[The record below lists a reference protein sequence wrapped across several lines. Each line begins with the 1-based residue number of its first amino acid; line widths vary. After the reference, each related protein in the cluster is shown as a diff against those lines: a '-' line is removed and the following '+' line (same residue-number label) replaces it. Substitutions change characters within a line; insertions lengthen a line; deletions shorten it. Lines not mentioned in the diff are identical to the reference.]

1 MLRFGNSLV
10 DRALLTVLAC
20 LGPTVALAGGIQF
33 FEGSFEEA
41 LARAEEEDKHVFVD
55 VYATWCGPC
64 KVMDAV
70 VFPRDDV
77 GEHYNA
83 NFINVKLDAEDESIN
98 GPAISE
104 RYDVGAYPTYLYL
117 NPDGSLVG
125 RALGALPASLFVQ
138 VAEQLTGGLDSG
150 FAELEARYKQG
161 ERDPEFVQAYLWDA
175 QVELALFEGDVM
187 QRHQR
192 KSALENA
199 ANEYFSSRDF
209 SELINPRDFALIAC
223 YKEKKP
229 RGDALV
235 EYVIDNYDAF
245 LDVAAEIAL
254 ARLVLEINFYAA
266 QNSAQQGDEQ
276 YLAYLGDLSGPLKSA
291 ADYLAKLEPDS
302 ELLYDSMAPQFRGD
316 YLAAAGRW
324 EELLAYLGETLAQS
338 GADRVR
344 ALRLAGHWLGRSPE
358 PEHKALV
365 LAYTREAYELAPDDW
380 STALSYSSQLIAAGE
395 TARAREI
402 LQAALDG
409 LEGREGVANFR
420 DLLRGQLDRI
430 AE

>member
-1 MLRFGNSLV
+1 
-10 DRALLTVLAC
+10 VLAC
-20 LGPTVALAGGIQF
+20 LVPTLALAGGIQF
-33 FEGSFEEA
+33 FEGGFEEA
-41 LARAEEEDKHVFVD
+41 LARAKEEDKHVFVD

-77 GEHYNA
+77 GDHYNA
-83 NFINVKLDAEDESIN
+83 HFINVKLDAEDESID

-117 NPDGSLVG
+117 NPDGSVVG
-125 RALGALPASLFVQ
+125 RAGGALPASLFVR
-138 VAEQLTGGLDSG
+138 VAKQLTGGLESG
-150 FAELEARYKQG
+150 FAELKARYEQG

-187 QRHQR
+187 QRYQR
-192 KSALENA
+192 KSALEKA
-199 ANEYFSSRDF
+199 ANEYFSSREF
-209 SELINPRDFALIAC
+209 SELINPRDFALIAS

-235 EYVIDNYDAF
+235 EYVIENYDAF

-254 ARLVLEINFYAA
+254 ARLLLEINFYAA
-266 QNSAQQGDEQ
+266 QGAAQQGDEQ
-276 YLAYLGDLSGPLKSA
+276 YLAYLEDLSGPLKRA
-291 ADYLAKLEPDS
+291 ADYIATLEPDS
-302 ELLYDSMAPQFRGD
+302 ELLYDSMAPQFRGE
-316 YLAAAGRW
+316 YLAAAERW
-324 EELLAYLGETLAQS
+324 EELLAYIGDTLAQS

-344 ALRLAGHWLGRSPE
+344 ALRMAGHWLGRSPE
-358 PEHKALV
+358 PEHKTLV
-365 LAYTREAYELAPDDW
+365 LDYTREAYELAPDDW
-380 STALSYSSQLIAAGE
+380 SNAFSYSSQLIAAGE
-395 TARAREI
+395 TAQAREI

-420 DLLRGQLDRI
+420 ELLRGLLDRI
-430 AE
+430 TQ

>member
-1 MLRFGNSLV
+1 MLRFGI
-10 DRALLTVLAC
+10 RPIRGICATALAC
-20 LGPTVALAGGIQF
+20 LGPTLALAGGIQF
-33 FEGSFEEA
+33 FEGGFEEA
-41 LARAEEEDKHVFVD
+41 LARAEAEGKHVFVD

-83 NFINVKLDAEDESIN
+83 HFINVKLDAEDESIN

-117 NPDGSLVG
+117 NPDGSVVG

-138 VAEQLTGGLDSG
+138 VAEQLTGGLESG
-150 FAELEARYKQG
+150 FAELEARYEQG
-161 ERDPEFVQAYLWDA
+161 ERDSEFVQAYLWDA

-192 KSALENA
+192 KSALETA
-199 ANEYFSSRDF
+199 ADEYFSSRDF
-209 SELINPRDFALIAC
+209 SELVNPRDFALIAS

-235 EYVIDNYDAF
+235 EYLIDNYDAF
-245 LDVAAEIAL
+245 LDVAPEIAL
-254 ARLVLEINFYAA
+254 ARLVLEINYYAA
-266 QNSAQQGDEQ
+266 QGAAQQGDEQ
-276 YLAYLGDLSGPLKSA
+276 YLAYLEDLSGSLKRA
-291 ADYLAKLEPDS
+291 ADYIAALEPDS
-302 ELLYDSMAPQFRGD
+302 ELLYDSIAPQFRGE

-324 EELLAYLGETLAQS
+324 EDLLAYIGETLAPS
-338 GADRVR
+338 GAERLGG
-344 ALRLAGHWLGRSPE
+344 LRMASHWLGRSPE

-380 STALSYSSQLIAAGE
+380 STAFSYSIQLIAADQ
-395 TARAREI
+395 TAQAREI

-409 LEGREGVANFR
+409 LEGKEGVANFR
-420 DLLRGQLDRI
+420 ELLRGQLDRI

>member
-20 LGPTVALAGGIQF
+20 LGPALALAGGIEF
-33 FEGSFEEA
+33 FDGSFEEA

-77 GEHYNA
+77 GKHYNA
-83 NFINVKLDAEDESIN
+83 NFINLKLDAEDESIN

-117 NPDGSLVG
+117 NPDGSVVG

-150 FAELEARYKQG
+150 FAELEARYEQG

-254 ARLVLEINFYAA
+254 ARLLLEINFYAA
-266 QNSAQQGDEQ
+266 QGAAQQGDEQ

-302 ELLYDSMAPQFRGD
+302 ELLYEAMAPQFRGD

-324 EELLAYLGETLAQS
+324 EELLAYLDETLAQS

-380 STALSYSSQLIAAGE
+380 STAFSYSSQLIAAGNM
-395 TARAREI
+395 AQAREI

-420 DLLRGQLDRI
+420 ELLRGQLDRI

>member
-1 MLRFGNSLV
+1 MGISLV
-10 DRALLTVLAC
+10 DRAFAAVFGC
-20 LGPTVALAGGIQF
+20 LGPALALAGGMHF

-41 LARAEEEDKHVFVD
+41 LARAEEDGKHVFVD

-77 GEHYNA
+77 GEHYNTH
-83 NFINVKLDAEDESIN
+83 FVNVKLDAEDESIN

-117 NPDGSLVG
+117 NPDGSVVG

-138 VAEQLTGGLDSG
+138 VAEQLTGGLESP
-150 FAELEARYKQG
+150 FAGLEARYSQG
-161 ERDPEFVQAYLWDA
+161 ERDPELVQDYLWDA
-175 QVELALFEGDVM
+175 QVELALFDGDVM

-192 KSALENA
+192 KSALGEA
-199 ANEYFSSRDF
+199 ADEYFSSRGY
-209 SELINPRDFALIAC
+209 SSLVNPRDFALIAC

-245 LDVAAEIAL
+245 ADVAPEISL
-254 ARLVLEINFYAA
+254 ARFVLEINYYAA
-266 QNSAQQGDEQ
+266 QGAAQQGDEQ
-276 YLAYLGDLSGPLKSA
+276 YLAYLDDLNGSLKRA
-291 ADYLAKLEPDS
+291 ADYIAKTEPDS
-302 ELLYDSMAPQFRGD
+302 ELLYGSMAPRLRGD

-324 EELLAYLGETLAQS
+324 DELLAYVQDTLAQPD
-338 GADRVR
+338 ADRVR
-344 ALRLAGHWLGRSPE
+344 ALRMASRLLGRSQE
-358 PEHKALV
+358 PEHQALV
-365 LAYTREAYELAPDDW
+365 LEYAREAYELAPDDW
-380 STALSYSSQLIAAGE
+380 STVFTYSSHLIAGGE
-395 TARAREI
+395 TALAREI

-409 LEGREGVANFR
+409 LEGREGVRNFR
-420 DLLRGQLDRI
+420 EILHGQLDRI
-430 AE
+430 AQ

>member
-1 MLRFGNSLV
+1 MLRFGINQLNRICAAV
-10 DRALLTVLAC
+10 FGC
-20 LGPTVALAGGIQF
+20 LGPALVLAGGIEF
-33 FEGSFEEA
+33 FEGGFDEA
-41 LARAEEEDKHVFVD
+41 LARAEAEDKHVFVD

-83 NFINVKLDAEDESIN
+83 RFINLKLDAEDESIN

-117 NPDGSLVG
+117 NPDGSVVG

-150 FAELEARYKQG
+150 FAELEARYEQG
-161 ERDPEFVQAYLWDA
+161 ERDPRFVQDYLWDA

-192 KSALENA
+192 KSTLEKA
-199 ANEYFSSRDF
+199 ADEYFSSRDF
-209 SELINPRDFALIAC
+209 SELLNPRDFGLIAT

-245 LDVAAEIAL
+245 LDVAPEIAL
-254 ARLVLEINFYAA
+254 ARLVLEINYYAA
-266 QNSAQQGDEQ
+266 QGAAQQGDEQ
-276 YLAYLGDLSGPLKSA
+276 YLAYLGDLSGPLKRA
-291 ADYLAKLEPDS
+291 ADYISAIEPDS
-302 ELLYDSMAPQFRGD
+302 ELLYDALAPRLQGE

-324 EELLAYLGETLAQS
+324 DDLLAYLEETLSDA
-338 GADRVR
+338 GADRAR
-344 ALRLAGHWLGRSPE
+344 DLRMASHWLGRSPE

-365 LAYTREAYELAPDDW
+365 LDYSREAFELAPDDW
-380 STALSYSSQLIAAGE
+380 SAAFSYSSNLIAAGE
-395 TARAREI
+395 TAQAREV

-409 LEGREGVANFR
+409 LEGKEGVTKFR

-430 AE
+430 EE

>member
-1 MLRFGNSLV
+1 MLRFEISPLKRTCATMLG
-10 DRALLTVLAC
+10 C
-20 LGPTVALAGGIQF
+20 LGPTLALASGIEF
-33 FEGSFEEA
+33 FDGSFDEA
-41 LARAEEEDKHVFVD
+41 LARAEAEDKHVFVD

-83 NFINVKLDAEDESIN
+83 HFINLKLDAEDESID

-117 NPDGSLVG
+117 NPDGSVVG

-138 VAEQLTGGLDSG
+138 VARQLTGGLDSG
-150 FAELEARYKQG
+150 FAELESRYQQG
-161 ERDPEFVQAYLWDA
+161 ERDPEFVQDYLWEA

-192 KSALENA
+192 RSALEKA
-199 ANEYFSSRDF
+199 ADEYFSSRDF
-209 SELINPRDFALIAC
+209 SELLNPRDFALIAC

-229 RGDALV
+229 RGGALV
-235 EYVIDNYDAF
+235 EYLIENYDAF
-245 LDVAAEIAL
+245 LGEAPEIAL
-254 ARLVLEINFYAA
+254 ARLVLEINYYAA
-266 QNSAQQGDEQ
+266 QGAAQQGDEQ
-276 YLAYLGDLSGPLKSA
+276 YLAYLGDLSGSLKRA
-291 ADYLAKLEPDS
+291 ADYIAQLEPDS
-302 ELLYDSMAPQFRGD
+302 ELLYDALAPRLRGE

-324 EELLAYLGETLAQS
+324 DDLLAYIGESLAQT

-344 ALRLAGHWLGRSPE
+344 ALRMAGHLLGRSPE
-358 PEHKALV
+358 PEHQALV
-365 LAYTREAYELAPDDW
+365 LEYGREAYELAPDDW
-380 STALSYSSQLIAAGE
+380 STAFSYASHLIAAGE

-409 LEGREGVANFR
+409 LEGKEGVANFR
-420 DLLRGQLDRI
+420 ELLHGQLDRI
-430 AE
+430 AQ

>member
-1 MLRFGNSLV
+1 MLLFRTRQMKGIC
-10 DRALLTVLAC
+10 AAVLGC
-20 LGPTVALAGGIQF
+20 LGPTLALAGGIQF
-33 FEGSFEEA
+33 FEGSFDEA

-83 NFINVKLDAEDESIN
+83 NFINLKLDAEDESIN

-117 NPDGSLVG
+117 NPDGSVVG

-138 VAEQLTGGLDSG
+138 VAEQLTGGLESG
-150 FAELEARYKQG
+150 FAELEARYEQG

-175 QVELALFEGDVM
+175 QVELALFEGGIM
-187 QRHQR
+187 QRYQR

-199 ANEYFSSRDF
+199 ADEYFSSRDF
-209 SELINPRDFALIAC
+209 SELVNPRDFALIAC

-245 LDVAAEIAL
+245 LDVAPEIAL
-254 ARLVLEINFYAA
+254 ARLLLEINFYAA
-266 QNSAQQGDEQ
+266 QDSAQQGDEQ
-276 YLAYLGDLSGPLKSA
+276 YLAYLGDLSGSLKRA
-291 ADYLAKLEPDS
+291 ADYLAELEPDS
-302 ELLYDSMAPQFRGD
+302 ELLYESMAPQFRGE
-316 YLAAAGRW
+316 YLAAAGHW
-324 EELLAYLGETLAQS
+324 EDLLAYVGETLAET
-338 GADRVR
+338 GADSVR
-344 ALRLAGHWLGRSPE
+344 SLRTASRLIGRSPE
-358 PEHKALV
+358 PQHKALA
-365 LAYTREAYELAPDDW
+365 LEYAREAYELAPDDW
-380 STALSYSSQLIAAGE
+380 SNVLSYSSQLIAAGE
-395 TARAREI
+395 TLQAREI

-409 LEGREGVANFR
+409 LEGREGVANIR
-420 DLLRGQLDRI
+420 EMLRGQLDHI
-430 AE
+430 AQ